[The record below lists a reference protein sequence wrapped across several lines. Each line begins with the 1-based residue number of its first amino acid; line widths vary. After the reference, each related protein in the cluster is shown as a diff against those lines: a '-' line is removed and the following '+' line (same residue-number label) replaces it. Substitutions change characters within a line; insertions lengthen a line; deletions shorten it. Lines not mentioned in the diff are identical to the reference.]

1 MSTDITTRKRMT
13 KYKESKTNTNVEII
27 RWESYMITY
36 ICVIEQLI
44 KNRMICKNGLN
55 FKFCRSVHPN
65 KILKRQEHQT
75 LEI

>member
-36 ICVIEQLI
+36 IIFALSS
-44 KNRMICKNGLN
+44 NLLRTG
-55 FKFCRSVHPN
+55 
-65 KILKRQEHQT
+65 
-75 LEI
+75 

>member
-1 MSTDITTRKRMT
+1 MSTDTTTTKRMT

-44 KNRMICKNGLN
+44 KNRMIC
-55 FKFCRSVHPN
+55 
-65 KILKRQEHQT
+65 
-75 LEI
+75 

>member
-13 KYKESKTNTNVEII
+13 KNKESKTNTNVEII

-44 KNRMICKNGLN
+44 KNRMIC
-55 FKFCRSVHPN
+55 
-65 KILKRQEHQT
+65 
-75 LEI
+75 

>member
-1 MSTDITTRKRMT
+1 MSTDITTRKRMS

-44 KNRMICKNGLN
+44 K
-55 FKFCRSVHPN
+55 VT
-65 KILKRQEHQT
+65 ILFSATPILSAVFQPIK
-75 LEI
+75 

>member
-1 MSTDITTRKRMT
+1 MSTDITTRKRMS

-44 KNRMICKNGLN
+44 KNRNYSAGWSIVFLRPPVIC
-55 FKFCRSVHPN
+55 
-65 KILKRQEHQT
+65 
-75 LEI
+75 

>member
-1 MSTDITTRKRMT
+1 MT

-44 KNRMICKNGLN
+44 KSNHTISRHDN
-55 FKFCRSVHPN
+55 FIGCFSAD
-65 KILKRQEHQT
+65 KIKMSARK
-75 LEI
+75 

>member
-1 MSTDITTRKRMT
+1 MSTDITTRKRMS

-44 KNRMICKNGLN
+44 KNRNDM
-55 FKFCRSVHPN
+55 
-65 KILKRQEHQT
+65 LKRIKFQI
-75 LEI
+75 L